1 MFSQYT
7 KSLWSWHFG
16 LHFTKKET
24 ESERCLATYPRL
36 YQTEHSGQ
44 SQIQSDFKSQSVF
57 IIEWM
62 KVKVAQWSL
71 TLCDPMDYAVHGIL
85 QARLLEWVAIPFSRG
100 SSFDLQ
106 GSSFDLQGIEPR
118 SRCLNSLSPKS
129 MLICSVV
136 SDSLWPVDRSLPVSS
151 VHGIFQARILEWIA
165 ILLQGIF
172 PTQESNPHLL
182 CLLHWQVVLYH

>member
-106 GSSFDLQGIEPR
+106 GIFIRSPGNRTQVSLFKFFEPYVHANLL
-118 SRCLNSLSPKS
+118 SRVWLFITRGP
-129 MLICSVV
+129 
-136 SDSLWPVDRSLPVSS
+136 
-151 VHGIFQARILEWIA
+151 
-165 ILLQGIF
+165 
-172 PTQESNPHLL
+172 
-182 CLLHWQVVLYH
+182 